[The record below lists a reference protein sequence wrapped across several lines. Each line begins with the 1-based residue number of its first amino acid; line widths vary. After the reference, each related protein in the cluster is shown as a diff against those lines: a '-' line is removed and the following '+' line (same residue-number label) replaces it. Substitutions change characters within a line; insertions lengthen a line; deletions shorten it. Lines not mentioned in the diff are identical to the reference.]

1 VTRKQV
7 PAEALLQLRQRLM
20 RLSPRSGERRVIM
33 QETAALY
40 GVAEVTLYRLLR
52 ERMRPRALR
61 RADCGSP
68 RVLTKAELEHY
79 CELVAAIKLRTS
91 NRKGRHL
98 STTQALRLLEDYG
111 ITVDNGHLQAPK
123 GVLKKSTV
131 NRYLKQWG
139 LDRGTLMRQPPAVR
153 FQARYSNQCWQF
165 DLSPSDMKQLPAP
178 PWIDASRGAL
188 RLMLYSVVDDRSG
201 VAYQEYHC
209 VYGEDV
215 EAALRFLFN
224 AMTPKG
230 IDGFPFA
237 GIPEMLYV
245 DSGPITKSLI
255 FQHVMSYLGI
265 EVRPHMPQGSDG
277 RRPTARA
284 KGKVERPFRT
294 VKEMHE
300 TLYHF
305 HAPQTE
311 LEANAW
317 LLNFLLRYNHMQH
330 RTEPHSRFE
339 DWLDNLPPTGIR
351 KMCSW
356 ERFCTFA
363 REPERRKVGVDA
375 RVSAEGTMY
384 AVDPEL
390 AGETVV
396 LWWGLFDN
404 ELYVEH
410 GEERFGPYHPIGG
423 PIPLH
428 RYRRFKKSK
437 PQQRAD
443 RIEALA
449 AQLHLSRKALE
460 DRPDILVPLP
470 DASLPSQPFVDPD
483 PFHEITFPSV
493 IDAKRAI
500 ASYLGQPLAK
510 LPPEQLDYINA
521 LVGETLQKQE
531 VMARVRDYF
540 KTIRGKSPC

>member
-1 VTRKQV
+1 LRRKPI
-7 PAEALLQLRQRLM
+7 PAEALLNLRRRLDT
-20 RLSPRSGERRVIM
+20 LPNRSRERRLVI
-33 QETAALY
+33 EEIAALY
-40 GVAEVTLYRLLR
+40 DVSVDTLYRALR
-52 ERMRPRALR
+52 ARMRPKALR
-61 RADCGSP
+61 RSDFGAP
-68 RVLTKAELEHY
+68 RKLPQAEMEHY
-79 CELVAAIKLRTS
+79 CELVAAIKHRTS

-111 ITVDNGHLQAPK
+111 ITVDDEHIQAPK
-123 GVLKKSTV
+123 DVLKKSTV

-139 LDRGTLMRQPPAVR
+139 LDRGTLLRSPPAVR

-165 DLSPSDMKQLPAP
+165 DLSPSDMKQLPVP
-178 PWIDASRGAL
+178 PWVDASRGAPQ
-188 RLMLYSVVDDRSG
+188 LMLYSVVDDRSG

-224 AMTPKG
+224 AMAPKAV
-230 IDGFPFA
+230 DGFPFE

-255 FQHVMSYLGI
+255 FQQVMSYLGI
-265 EVRPHMPQGSDG
+265 EVQAHMPQGSDG
-277 RRPTARA
+277 RRTTARA

-305 HAPQTE
+305 HAPTTE
-311 LEANAW
+311 MEANAW

-330 RTEPHSRFE
+330 RSEPHSRFE
-339 DWLDNLPPTGIR
+339 DWLENLPLTGTR
-351 KMCSW
+351 KMCNW

-375 RVSAEGTMY
+375 RVSVEGTVY
-384 AVDPEL
+384 EVDPEL

-404 ELYVEH
+404 DLYVEH
-410 GEERFGPYHPIGG
+410 GEERYGPYHPIGG

-428 RYRRFKKSK
+428 RYRQFKKSK
-437 PQQRAD
+437 LQQRAD

-449 AQLHLSRKALE
+449 AQLQLSKYALE
-460 DRPDILVPLP
+460 DRPDVLVSLQGTSPL
-470 DASLPSQPFVDPD
+470 SRPFVDPD
-483 PFHEITFPSV
+483 PFHELTFPSV

-540 KTIRGKSPC
+540 KSIRGKSPC

>member
-1 VTRKQV
+1 
-7 PAEALLQLRQRLM
+7 
-20 RLSPRSGERRVIM
+20 
-33 QETAALY
+33 
-40 GVAEVTLYRLLR
+40 
-52 ERMRPRALR
+52 
-61 RADCGSP
+61 
-68 RVLTKAELEHY
+68 
-79 CELVAAIKLRTS
+79 
-91 NRKGRHL
+91 
-98 STTQALRLLEDYG
+98 
-111 ITVDNGHLQAPK
+111 
-123 GVLKKSTV
+123 
-131 NRYLKQWG
+131 
-139 LDRGTLMRQPPAVR
+139 
-153 FQARYSNQCWQF
+153 
-165 DLSPSDMKQLPAP
+165 
-178 PWIDASRGAL
+178 
-188 RLMLYSVVDDRSG
+188 
-201 VAYQEYHC
+201 
-209 VYGEDV
+209 
-215 EAALRFLFN
+215 
-224 AMTPKG
+224 
-230 IDGFPFA
+230 
-237 GIPEMLYV
+237 
-245 DSGPITKSLI
+245 
-255 FQHVMSYLGI
+255 
-265 EVRPHMPQGSDG
+265 
-277 RRPTARA
+277 
-284 KGKVERPFRT
+284 
-294 VKEMHE
+294 
-300 TLYHF
+300 
-305 HAPQTE
+305 
-311 LEANAW
+311 
-317 LLNFLLRYNHMQH
+317 MQH

-437 PQQRAD
+437 LQQRAD

-460 DRPDILVPLP
+460 DRPDVLAPLP
-470 DASLPSQPFVDPD
+470 GASLSSQPFVDPD

>member
-1 VTRKQV
+1 
-7 PAEALLQLRQRLM
+7 
-20 RLSPRSGERRVIM
+20 
-33 QETAALY
+33 
-40 GVAEVTLYRLLR
+40 
-52 ERMRPRALR
+52 
-61 RADCGSP
+61 
-68 RVLTKAELEHY
+68 
-79 CELVAAIKLRTS
+79 
-91 NRKGRHL
+91 
-98 STTQALRLLEDYG
+98 
-111 ITVDNGHLQAPK
+111 
-123 GVLKKSTV
+123 V

-178 PWIDASRGAL
+178 PWLDAGRGAL
-188 RLMLYSVVDDRSG
+188 QLMLYSVVDDRSG

-224 AMTPKG
+224 AMAPKA
-230 IDGFPFA
+230 IDGFPFE

-305 HAPQTE
+305 HVPETE

-351 KMCSW
+351 KMCGW

-437 PQQRAD
+437 LQQRAD

-460 DRPDILVPLP
+460 DRPDVLAPLP
-470 DASLPSQPFVDPD
+470 GASLSSQPFVDPD